1 MRLSGPARPSLL
13 SLCCAS
19 TTSPWRAGDGHGEG
33 VHLARPRAGLDFTT
47 ALSSGPGAADGNDF
61 QSTSGTRTFSAGGP
75 LFKTI
80 PVTIKSG
87 LPNEG
92 VETFRVV
99 AQPASERRRFGD
111 PEAVVSIVDL
121 EIDPCLINPHLPGCE
136 FPLPPTS

>member
-1 MRLSGPARPSLL
+1 M
-13 SLCCAS
+13 
-19 TTSPWRAGDGHGEG
+19 
-33 VHLARPRAGLDFTT
+33 DFTT
-47 ALSSGPGAADGNDF
+47 TLSSGPGAADGNDF

-99 AQPASERRRFGD
+99 LSLPQNAAFGD

-136 FPLPPTS
+136 LPLPPTS